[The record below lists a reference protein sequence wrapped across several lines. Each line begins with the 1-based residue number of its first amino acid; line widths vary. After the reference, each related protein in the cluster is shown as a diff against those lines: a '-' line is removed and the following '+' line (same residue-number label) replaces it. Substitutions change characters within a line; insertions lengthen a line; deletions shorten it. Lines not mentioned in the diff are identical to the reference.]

1 MKFMLRKTTSLL
13 MLFSFAMGKAILT
26 DLSYKCFFT
35 TRHISKN
42 TVTIAT
48 QNNKIKQIIIH
59 KGIEVKMLL

>member
-1 MKFMLRKTTSLL
+1 

-26 DLSYKCFFT
+26 DLSYKCFFSAK
-35 TRHISKN
+35 HISKN

-48 QNNKIKQIIIH
+48 QNNIIKQIIIH